1 MIPKK
6 GIRGKVIKKWFKRSQ
21 MLRGFIKKKST
32 EACGLQVKKQ
42 VKLLQSAN
50 SAFET
55 P

>member
-1 MIPKK
+1 
-6 GIRGKVIKKWFKRSQ
+6 

-42 VKLLQSAN
+42 VKLLQSGN